1 MRIPP
6 NNATNKLSKMPRIA
20 IKIFLQISI
29 KITFQET
36 DQYWTDSRVTF
47 SFFLCT
53 IQQTIKAKDKKK
65 MKKKCG
71 EENHNNWEANLCQNT
86 EQRGLC
92 YGGSERERS
101 KGGRRMERRR
111 KWNFTEQSRTKKGP
125 SPSPSPSPTH
135 QKIFVHVE
143 THDNFLINWKFWY

>member
-6 NNATNKLSKMPRIA
+6 INATNKLSKMPRIA

-65 MKKKCG
+65 IEKKV
-71 EENHNNWEANLCQNT
+71 
-86 EQRGLC
+86 
-92 YGGSERERS
+92 
-101 KGGRRMERRR
+101 RRR
-111 KWNFTEQSRTKKGP
+111 KSQQLRS
-125 SPSPSPSPTH
+125 
-135 QKIFVHVE
+135 
-143 THDNFLINWKFWY
+143 